1 MKTFRLFVET
11 RIRKSLKMGFA
22 INAEKSYDSSPE
34 IIASDLPYNPPSTL
48 TANSSGTSTPKSLD
62 DHPHH
67 TKENDGQL
75 ENAYPATEKSS
86 IYDEVVELTPMEA
99 FKRRVDGEESP
110 FPEVQACVP
119 TDDDPS
125 IMINRELTVTLLVR

>member
-1 MKTFRLFVET
+1 MLEPEYV
-11 RIRKSLKMGFA
+11 KSLKMGSV
-22 INAEKSYDSSPE
+22 INAEKSYDSSPG
-34 IIASDLPYNPPSTL
+34 IITSDLPYNRTSTL
-48 TANSSGTSTPKSLD
+48 TTNSSGTSTPKSLD

-67 TKENDGQL
+67 DKENDGQL

-125 IMINRELTVTLLVR
+125 IMINRE